1 MCGLHPKLTLAER
14 QTQAR
19 LALMSKQNGSG
30 QFVSDLR
37 NLK

>member
-1 MCGLHPKLTLAER
+1 MCGLHPKITLAER

-19 LALMSKQNGSG
+19 LALKSKQNGAG